1 MQTLGVS
8 DSTPKSEGRLKSLL
22 WPSVRSGSDVDYLSI
37 QGYWVCTI
45 VAAMTLVL
53 SLLVA
58 GSAGNPMMVLII
70 VGSSTLFSLFFYVGG
85 IGVRE
90 GSRFAAA
97 IVFAVYALD
106 TAIFLFTSAV
116 SAALL
121 IKLAFTVV
129 LFSNLRATWIGTRWV
144 PGTEDSALP
153 PRQKETLGDQFVDQW
168 PKWIWPK
175 IRIPYYV
182 FAGLVA
188 LLTLSSIALRFF
200 RLV

>member
-129 LFSNLRATWIGTRWV
+129 LFSNLRATWIGARWV

-153 PRQKETLGDQFVDQW
+153 PRRKETLGDQFVDQW